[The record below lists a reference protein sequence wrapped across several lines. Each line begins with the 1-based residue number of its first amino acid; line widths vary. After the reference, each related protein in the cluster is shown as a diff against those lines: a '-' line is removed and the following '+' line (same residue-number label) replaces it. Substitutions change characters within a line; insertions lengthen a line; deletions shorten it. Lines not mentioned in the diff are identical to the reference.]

1 MIVTIL
7 KIINKLR
14 NKIKELWNIDS
25 FIDVTVD
32 LLLLIFDVITSPILI
47 FVRLIR
53 HFFNKWI
60 RNSIKAV
67 LKAIAHW
74 FERKR
79 EYRLKH
85 NHGLFRTYWWL
96 WIFQPIIIFAI
107 IFIIAFMVGVNEG
120 INEVIQELYNSV

>member
-7 KIINKLR
+7 KIFNKLR

-79 EYRLKH
+79 EYR
-85 NHGLFRTYWWL
+85 
-96 WIFQPIIIFAI
+96 
-107 IFIIAFMVGVNEG
+107 
-120 INEVIQELYNSV
+120 